1 MALIKLGLEEKP
13 GIEIAID
20 KYEVQDLLG
29 VRQHILV
36 DSTYNP
42 SNTAHIKTELL
53 RSKNPD
59 VIKLKD
65 KILRNQN
72 PKALAL
78 AELLVKDQNI
88 TIEKLV
94 KDLSN
99 GVYLG
104 EVNSS
109 EHNLE
114 SSKPPIE
121 DSVLETA
128 VTFENALEDSDTWG
142 VVFGNYVDNSDTSD
156 NLFIQEESRDQDS
169 IKDILYQGLPETSN
183 ITKQDTLSM
192 DNFEDTLKQ
201 EPNVEVIGK
210 TNINSEEIQRSGLIE
225 EIENIV
231 SKYSLRSEDIKQI
244 FEEVLR
250 DSPKESSSV
259 ENLDEVLKQ
268 QFSDHK
274 YELADLLSSFQDG
287 TKVTM
292 QELIESGNKEISDLI
307 ENSLESLKESLS
319 FKQDFKNLVI
329 EPQTPQLSGDELKN
343 ILNDFSKEILK
354 NLNKEKSFEVD
365 SFLKISKPVS
375 KYERALIEG
384 YEKGKDQ
391 INFLRS
397 DRVKEK
403 FLKELVEVNGV
414 RLFPGAEKI
423 IESATL
429 GFFEFIS
436 VHYPFIF
443 LEYKTHILK
452 KLIK

>member
-29 VRQHILV
+29 VRQHLLV

-53 RSKNPD
+53 KSKNPD

-78 AELLVKDQNI
+78 AELLVKDPNI

-104 EVNSS
+104 EENSS

-142 VVFGNYVDNSDTSD
+142 VVFGNYVDNSDTPD

-169 IKDILYQGLPETSN
+169 IKDILYQGLPETSD
-183 ITKQDTLSM
+183 IT
-192 DNFEDTLKQ
+192 EQ

-259 ENLDEVLKQ
+259 EDLDEVLKQ

-274 YELADLLSSFQDG
+274 SVLADLLSSFKDA
-287 TKVTM
+287 TEVTM
-292 QELIESGNKEISDLI
+292 QELIESRNKEISDLI
-307 ENSLESLKESLS
+307 ANSLESLKESLS

-343 ILNDFSKEILK
+343 ILNDFSKEIFK

-375 KYERALIEG
+375 KYERALIED

-391 INFLRS
+391 INFLKS

-414 RLFPGAEKI
+414 RLFPGAEKV

-443 LEYKTHILK
+443 LEYETHILK
-452 KLIK
+452 KLVK